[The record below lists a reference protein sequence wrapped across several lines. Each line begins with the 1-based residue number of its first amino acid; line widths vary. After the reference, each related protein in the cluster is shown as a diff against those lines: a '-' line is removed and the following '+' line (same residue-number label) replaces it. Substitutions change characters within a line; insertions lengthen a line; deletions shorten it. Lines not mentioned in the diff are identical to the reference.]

1 MLLGASSAPPPGQS
15 TLNLKVLSETSVA
28 AFWFS
33 QPSYSCW
40 YLWHWTEKSP
50 RNQNGSHF
58 IPAMFWRGYFPW
70 KHNQGEVPSLGQCQL
85 KQAMPLLLYG
95 ARILIQGYFW
105 LCAVL
110 FSTHRVTSESSK
122 SSHVPLI
129 MQACTAIHQNLLE
142 LRKS

>member
-1 MLLGASSAPPPGQS
+1 MLLGASSTPPPSQS

-33 QPSYSCW
+33 QPYSCW
-40 YLWHWTEKSP
+40 YQWHCTEKSP

-58 IPAMFWRGYFPW
+58 IPALFWRGDFPW
-70 KHNQGEVPSLGQCQL
+70 KHSQGEVPSLRQCQL
-85 KQAMPLLLYG
+85 KQAMPLPLCG
-95 ARILIQGYFW
+95 VRSLIQGYFQ
-105 LCAVL
+105 LCTVL

>member
-33 QPSYSCW
+33 QPSYSCR
-40 YLWHWTEKSP
+40 YLWHCTEKSP

-58 IPAMFWRGYFPW
+58 IPAMFWRGDFPW
-70 KHNQGEVPSLGQCQL
+70 KHSQGEVPSLRQCQL
-85 KQAMPLLLYG
+85 KQAMPLPLCG

-122 SSHVPLI
+122 LSRMPLI
-129 MQACTAIHQNLLE
+129 RQACTAIHQNLLE